1 MPITA
6 DTEGIASSMEQQV
19 QRMYQ
24 RLIRDELPSIGER
37 CVNKAKEAGDYTD
50 QTGNLR
56 SSVGY
61 VVTVDGHIVDSGGFQ
76 QVKEGRQGTGEGR
89 SFAEAL
95 AQRYPSGIVLIV
107 VAGMN
112 YAAYVAHRG
121 KDVLASAEL
130 LAGQLMAELKRNIG
144 K

>member
-19 QRMYQ
+19 QRMYDMH
-24 RLIRDELPSIGER
+24 IRELLYIGEQCANTAR
-37 CVNKAKEAGDYTD
+37 ERGSYINW
-50 QTGNLR
+50 TGNLR

-61 VVTVDGHIVDSGGFQ
+61 VVTVDGHIVHSGGFQ
-76 QVKEGRQGTGEGR
+76 QVLEGQQGTGEGR

-121 KDVLASAEL
+121 RDVLASAEL
-130 LAGQLMAELKRNIG
+130 LADRLLAELKRNIE

>member
-6 DTEGIASSMEQQV
+6 DTAGFAASMDRQV

-24 RLIRDELPSIGER
+24 MLIRELLYIGER
-37 CVNKAKEAGDYTD
+37 CVNKAREAGNYTD

-61 VVTVDGHIVDSGGFQ
+61 VVTHDGHIVGSGGFQ
-76 QVKEGRQGTGEGR
+76 QVKEGQQGTGEGR
-89 SFAEAL
+89 NFAEAL
-95 AQRYPSGIVLIV
+95 AQRYPNGIVLLV

-121 KDVLASAEL
+121 RDVLASAEL
-130 LAGQLMAELKRNIG
+130 TADQLLAELKRDIE